1 MSLIFEWD
9 QNKAVSNLSKHNVS
23 FEEASTIF
31 GDDNALTIADPAH
44 SIIEERKIIMGWSI
58 NERILVAV
66 FTERG
71 NSIRIISARSAS
83 RKERKQYEGK

>member
-1 MSLIFEWD
+1 MGLTFEWD
-9 QNKAVSNLSKHNVS
+9 ENKAVSNLAKHGVR

-31 GDDNALTIADPAH
+31 GDTNALTIADPAH
-44 SIIEERKIIMGWSI
+44 SFVEERKIIMGWSI

-71 NSIRIISARSAS
+71 DNIRIISARPAS
-83 RKERKQYEGK
+83 RKERKQYERE

>member
-9 QNKAVSNLSKHNVS
+9 ENKAASNLSKHNVS

-31 GDDNALTIADPAH
+31 GDENGLTIADPVH
-44 SIIEERKIIMGWSI
+44 SIVEDRKIIMGWSI

-71 NSIRIISARSAS
+71 NGIRIISARPAS
-83 RKERKQYEGK
+83 RKERKQYEKR